1 MDAIALPISFAD
13 IEAAA
18 ERIKNRVRRT
28 PCLRTRFIR
37 EPLRQGPTMLKLEC
51 LQVTGAFK
59 VRGANNAILQ
69 LDDSARARGVVT
81 ASGGNHGI
89 AVAYAAHASA
99 CPAIIYLPEA
109 APSDKAERCRAWGA
123 DVVVEGAGWDEAQ
136 AAALARAEADGLS
149 YIHPFADPQVI
160 AGQGTI
166 AREMLKQSPEIDVI
180 VAGIGG
186 GGLIAG
192 IALAAKAMKPEIR
205 IIGVEPVGAPTLK
218 NSLAAGETITLDAV
232 DTKAN
237 TLAPRRSADINVAII
252 GDLVDDIVLVS
263 DDEMHRAARWLWF
276 EMGQAVE
283 LAGAAAIAAIQ
294 TGKASAPDE
303 QLMAAVV
310 CGNGRLDRSPC
321 GTGTSARLAL
331 LHAKGLIGEGETL
344 VHESPFGTY
353 FSAEIVA
360 TTTIGDRGA
369 VISTIAG
376 QAWITGIMHYGLDPT
391 DPLPEGH
398 TPADVWFRS

>member
-1 MDAIALPISFAD
+1 MDAIAPAVNFAD

-18 ERIKNRVRRT
+18 ERIKDRVRRT

-37 EPLRQGPTMLKLEC
+37 EPLRSGPTMLKLEC

-69 LDDSARARGVVT
+69 LDDAARARGVVT

-109 APSDKAERCRAWGA
+109 APADKAARCRAWGA
-123 DVVVEGAGWDEAQ
+123 EVVVEGAGWDESQ
-136 AAALARAEADGLS
+136 TAARARAEDDGLS
-149 YIHPFADPQVI
+149 YIHPFADPDVI

-205 IIGVEPVGAPTLK
+205 VIGVEPIGAPTLK
-218 NSLAAGETITLDAV
+218 NSLAAGEPVTLDAV
-232 DTKAN
+232 DTSAN

-252 GDLVDDIVLVS
+252 RDLVDDIVLVS
-263 DDEMHRAARWLWF
+263 DDEMRCAAQWLWF

-283 LAGAAAIAAIQ
+283 LAGGAAVAAIQ
-294 TGKASAPDE
+294 TCKANAPDA
-303 QLMAAVV
+303 QVMAAVV
-310 CGNGRLDRSPC
+310 CGNG
-321 GTGTSARLAL
+321 SA
-331 LHAKGLIGEGETL
+331 
-344 VHESPFGTY
+344 
-353 FSAEIVA
+353 
-360 TTTIGDRGA
+360 
-369 VISTIAG
+369 
-376 QAWITGIMHYGLDPT
+376 GI
-391 DPLPEGH
+391 E
-398 TPADVWFRS
+398 